1 MFRLP
6 FVSRKKYDELE
17 YKLEC
22 LLCHATGGRYSKSGY
37 SLANMCRMVNEHI
50 DRCIEDSEVERLW
63 KRNLEFLKSGGFGE
77 YTVAEEYPKT
87 LLRYWKA
94 QAEAGYPN
102 AIDNVRYFEEIIRK
116 DSENGT

>member
-22 LLCHATGGRYSKSGY
+22 LLCHATGGRYSKAGY
-37 SLANMCRMVNEHI
+37 SLVDMCRMVNEHI

-63 KRNLEFLKSGGFGE
+63 ERNLALLKSGGFGE
-77 YTVAEEYPKT
+77 YTVAEECSKT

-102 AIDNVRYFEEIIRK
+102 AIENVRYFEEIIRK